1 MRTELLVSLDEEI
14 NLTNQISSRLLED
27 GYNASNSVI
36 VTVSTD
42 YSSIPGQL
50 IRHYLS
56 HDLEICDGFGIDVP
70 YPDEKWDSNYVTNM
84 YRAINNYSSNITK
97 TLILVE
103 AGVIRGGN
111 YTFVVN
117 YLRSRLLYAG
127 KIVTVALFENEGSK
141 WKSDYVGRYY
151 DDATQ
156 DLTFSWE
163 KPNKHWPGG
172 GTVDTLHL
180 GCSAPRV

>member
-1 MRTELLVSLDEEI
+1 MRTELIVDINKEISLSNEI
-14 NLTNQISSRLLED
+14 SNRLLSD

-50 IRHYLS
+50 IRHNLS

-70 YPDEKWDSNYVTNM
+70 YPDEEWDSNYVTQLHKTL
-84 YRAINNYSSNITK
+84 ANNRLVYGK

-117 YLRSRLLYAG
+117 YLKSSVGYAG
-127 KIVTVALFENEGSK
+127 KIVTVALFENKGSK
-141 WKSDYVGRYY
+141 WKSDYVGEYY
-151 DDATQ
+151 DDVTQ

-172 GTVDTLHL
+172 VMAAT
-180 GCSAPRV
+180 

>member
-1 MRTELLVSLDEEI
+1 MRTELLVDLDTEI
-14 NLTNQISSRLLED
+14 NLSNQISSRLLED

-42 YSSIPGQL
+42 YSSIAGQL
-50 IRHYLS
+50 IRHNLS
-56 HDLEICDGFGIDVP
+56 HNLEICEGLGIDVP
-70 YPDEKWDSNYVTNM
+70 YPDEEWDSTYVTQLHK
-84 YRAINNYSSNITK
+84 ALTNNRSIYTK

-117 YLRSRLLYAG
+117 YLRTNIGYTG
-127 KIVTVALFENEGSK
+127 KILTVALFQNKTSK
-141 WKSDYVGRYY
+141 WKSDYVGKYY
-151 DDATQ
+151 DNDTQ

-163 KPNKHWPGG
+163 KPNKHWP
-172 GTVDTLHL
+172 TI
-180 GCSAPRV
+180 